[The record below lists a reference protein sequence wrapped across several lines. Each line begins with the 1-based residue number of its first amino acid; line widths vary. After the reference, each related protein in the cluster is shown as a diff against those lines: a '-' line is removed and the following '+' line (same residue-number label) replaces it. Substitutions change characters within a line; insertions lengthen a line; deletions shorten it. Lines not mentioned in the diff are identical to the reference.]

1 MTPDAYAYRYDTIG
15 NRKKAS
21 RNAVATSYCTNNL
34 NQYKYYT
41 DDAANTCPG
50 KERGHLSPSICL
62 AGAPSPRGCTGHCR
76 AQTRYE
82 GLDYQ

>member
-1 MTPDAYAYRYDTIG
+1 MTPDAYAYLYDTIG
-15 NRKKAS
+15 NRKEAS
-21 RNAVATSYCTNNL
+21 RNAVATYYCTNNL
-34 NQYKYYT
+34 NQYKYT